1 MARKIKEAT
10 DDFRYAVWG
19 HYTKGI
25 IIPILLL
32 IAVLAIGFID
42 AGAEAGNFPK
52 VKNATVQTIV
62 ILDTGE
68 KYVVSEKDEKVTVNT
83 YNTDDPEYWDICKY

>member
-1 MARKIKEAT
+1 MAKKVMEAT

-19 HYTKGI
+19 RYTKGI

-32 IAVLAIGFID
+32 IAALAVGFID
-42 AGAEAGNFPK
+42 AGAEAGNFPQ
-52 VKNATVQTIV
+52 VKDATVQTVV

-68 KYVVSEKDEKVTVNT
+68 KYVVSEKTEKVTVNT
-83 YNTDDPEYWDICKY
+83 YNTDNPEYWDICKY